1 MSEPVVQRALQRI
14 SFGKALAVVFFAG
27 LAAMLCAGSL
37 MAFTPDVWDA
47 LANRTDA
54 AAEDVRKGITGAGL
68 GLMLGIVPGVLV
80 DKTTPMLTNFLFA
93 AEAFAGYFPLF
104 WAAHGA
110 LQGLAW
116 PVIGVLFFLVGQST
130 VGAVLQVRRMLLPWG
145 YRAHDFL
152 QTIAVLTFNAP
163 QARRGFVIGAVVA
176 SLSIGVRRTCLSARL

>member
-1 MSEPVVQRALQRI
+1 MSEPVVQRALQRM

-37 MAFTPDVWDA
+37 MAFTPEVWDA

-54 AAEDVRKGITGAGL
+54 AADDVRKGLTGAGL

-104 WAAHGA
+104 WAAHGV
-110 LQGLAW
+110 LRGLAW

-130 VGAVLQVRRMLLPWG
+130 VGAVLQVRRECLCAWC
-145 YRAHDFL
+145 
-152 QTIAVLTFNAP
+152 
-163 QARRGFVIGAVVA
+163 VA
-176 SLSIGVRRTCLSARL
+176 N